1 MSTQPNQ
8 LTSFDDRQEG
18 GGGASTDT
26 TLNFSP
32 DISLRE
38 WYEGT
43 RKILKERSSYKH
55 RLDMVLTI
63 GAEPLFE

>member
-8 LTSFDDRQEG
+8 LTSLDDRQEG
-18 GGGASTDT
+18 GGGSADT
-26 TLNFSP
+26 SLNFAP

-43 RKILKERSSYKH
+43 RKILKERTSYKH

-63 GAEPLFE
+63 GAEPLFK